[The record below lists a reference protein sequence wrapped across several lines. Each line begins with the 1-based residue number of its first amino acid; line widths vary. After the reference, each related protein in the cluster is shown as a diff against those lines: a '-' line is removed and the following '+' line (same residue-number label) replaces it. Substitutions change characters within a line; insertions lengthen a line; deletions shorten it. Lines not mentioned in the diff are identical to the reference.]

1 MTSAENFSE
10 DNLANHHNTQAPSN
24 PQKSSTP
31 TVAPSDLTDTPPT
44 NTLPTNASPT
54 VVSRR
59 YKVLN
64 VLGDGG
70 FGKTFLVEDQHM
82 PSRERCVLKQLKPTH
97 HETPELRQ
105 MIETRF
111 QREAAILE
119 TLGKSHDQIPRLYA
133 YFAEGSQFYLVEEWV
148 QGPTL
153 AQKVEQEGPL
163 QEALVQAI
171 VAHLLPAIAHI
182 HQQKIVH
189 RDIKPDN
196 IILRSQDNKPVL
208 IDFGAVKE
216 TMNTAINHTPGNA
229 QSAHSIVVGTPGYMP
244 AEQLSGRPI
253 YASDIYSLGMT
264 AIYLLTGK
272 HPQEI
277 AIDTTS
283 GKLLWREH
291 VVGLSTEFGNFLDCA
306 THISTQ
312 SRFSSVLE
320 MHSILNALI
329 AKQNASQQE
338 PPARGAANH
347 APDSFYAAPTPF
359 PPVATPST
367 LKTAVVA
374 PASPSHSN
382 SHQSNPHQLEGSPYE
397 TPADPHGQAT
407 AQYRPA
413 RAQEKSNKHTT
424 RNALVIGSL
433 LGISVVAG
441 AIAATEVLPGLLANR
456 SEGPDIVVPT
466 PPRPNPSTDRAIK
479 TPKKI
484 EPTQK
489 EPDAD
494 EVDID
499 KVATTP
505 VKPGTATPTAATPE
519 ANATVS
525 GNSGSKNIRAGAG
538 TTYSVVESLAVGSR
552 LRVIEQ
558 SKDTEGFLWY
568 QVVTPTG
575 KTGWIAGQLLQVD
588 EGLATSASSTS
599 DQPNASGSQP
609 VSTNNTT
616 PPVSTRPTETN
627 TPANNRTTHSSTT
640 HSSTNAAI
648 SGQGRDSKNIR
659 SGPGTGYDVEHL
671 AYPGDRITIRETAKD
686 DGGYTW
692 YKVYF
697 PESGAEGWI
706 ASQLVNKD

>member
-10 DNLANHHNTQAPSN
+10 GNLANPNEAKAPSN
-24 PQKSSTP
+24 PKNSSAP
-31 TVAPSDLTDTPPT
+31 TVAPSDLTDT
-44 NTLPTNASPT
+44 LPTNALPTNAPPT

-133 YFAEGSQFYLVEEWV
+133 YFAEGSQFYLVEEWI

-163 QEALVQAI
+163 QEALVQVI

-196 IILRSQDNKPVL
+196 IILRSQDGKPVL

-216 TMNTAINHTPGNA
+216 TMNTAINHT

-272 HPQEI
+272 HPQEM
-277 AIDTTS
+277 AIDPTS

-329 AKQNASQQE
+329 AKQNTHQQE
-338 PPARGAANH
+338 PPARSVADQT
-347 APDSFYAAPTPF
+347 PDSFYAAPTPF
-359 PPVATPST
+359 PRVARPST

-374 PASPSHSN
+374 PASPSDD
-382 SHQSNPHQLEGSPYE
+382 SNPHQTENSPYQ

-407 AQYRPA
+407 AQYRPESA
-413 RAQEKSNKHTT
+413 SVTANKHTT

-433 LGISVVAG
+433 LGISIVAG

-456 SEGPDIVVPT
+456 SEGPDIVEPT
-466 PPRPNPSTDRAIK
+466 TPRPEPTTDSAIN
-479 TPKKI
+479 TPNKI

-489 EPDAD
+489 EPDTDEAD
-494 EVDID
+494 TD

-505 VKPGTATPTAATPE
+505 VKPTPTATPTAATPE

-552 LRVIEQ
+552 LRIIEQ
-558 SKDTEGFLWY
+558 SKDTEDFLWY

-588 EGLATSASSTS
+588 EGLATSISSTS
-599 DQPNASGSQP
+599 DQPSASGSQP
-609 VSTNNTT
+609 ATTTNTT
-616 PPVSTRPTETN
+616 PTVSTRPTETN
-627 TPANNRTTHSSTT
+627 TPANNRATNSSTT
-640 HSSTNAAI
+640 NSSTNAAI
-648 SGQGRDSKNIR
+648 AGQGRDSKNIR
-659 SGPGTGYDVEHL
+659 SGPGTGYGVEHL

-686 DGGYTW
+686 NGGYTW

-706 ASQLVNKD
+706 ASQLVNRD